1 MAGIIAGDQ
10 TPVAQSGGNGKFTQ
24 QPWSVQRSMHMP
36 QRIEIVGDKH
46 AEPKEN
52 L

>member
-1 MAGIIAGDQ
+1 L
-10 TPVAQSGGNGKFTQ
+10 
-24 QPWSVQRSMHMP
+24 QRSMHMP